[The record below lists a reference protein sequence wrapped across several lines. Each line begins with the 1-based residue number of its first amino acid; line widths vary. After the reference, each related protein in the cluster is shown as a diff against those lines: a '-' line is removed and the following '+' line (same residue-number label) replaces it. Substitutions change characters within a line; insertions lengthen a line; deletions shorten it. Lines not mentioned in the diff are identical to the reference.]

1 MESRRGS
8 HDLSVVLHHKA
19 PARAIPKKS
28 VPIGR
33 SLIPA
38 RKGIQA
44 QSAGNILFVHYAKA
58 HLKKFLRVLNF
69 VKNTRNLKTIQEQF
83 KYNHA
88 AVCERIRRNEVVMST
103 HPASI
108 QDVTQLEDL
117 LSEPTEGAVR
127 TLGSLDGDL
136 VILGVAGKMGPTL
149 ARMAKR
155 ASEAAGVKRR
165 VIGVSRFSSPVLENQ
180 LQSRGVETVRCDLL
194 DVASLAKLPD
204 AANVVFM
211 AGMKFG
217 STGQEWLTWAI
228 NSFLPG
234 LVADRYRDARI
245 AVFSTGNVYGL
256 SSVAQGGSREEDALH
271 PSGEY
276 AMSCV
281 GRERIFEHF
290 SRANKTKMTILRLN
304 YASEL
309 RYGVLLDIAQRVNAG
324 QPVSLSMGYLNTI
337 WQADASAMSLQSLR
351 CASSPPNV
359 INVTGPELLNVRGVA
374 EEFGKKLGKPVR
386 FEGAESSD
394 ALLSNAAKSYE
405 LFGRPR
411 VNAQQIIAWI
421 ADWVRRGETTLAK
434 PTHFEDRAGHF

>member
-1 MESRRGS
+1 M
-8 HDLSVVLHHKA
+8 A
-19 PARAIPKKS
+19 
-28 VPIGR
+28 
-33 SLIPA
+33 
-38 RKGIQA
+38 
-44 QSAGNILFVHYAKA
+44 
-58 HLKKFLRVLNF
+58 
-69 VKNTRNLKTIQEQF
+69 
-83 KYNHA
+83 
-88 AVCERIRRNEVVMST
+88 T

-108 QDVTQLEDL
+108 QDVAQLEEL
-117 LSEPTEGAVR
+117 LSEPTEGVVR
-127 TLGSLDGDL
+127 TLGSLDGDIL
-136 VILGVAGKMGPTL
+136 VLGVAGKMGPTL

-155 ASEAAGVKRR
+155 ASDAAGVKRR
-165 VIGVSRFSSPVLENQ
+165 VIGVSRFSSSSLENR
-180 LQSRGVETVRCDLL
+180 LQSWGVETVRCDLL
-194 DVASLAKLPD
+194 DPASLAKLPD

-234 LVADRYRDARI
+234 LVADRYRDSRI

-256 SSVAQGGSREEDALH
+256 SPVAAGGSREEGALN

-351 CASSPPNV
+351 YASSPPNV
-359 INVTGPELLNVRGVA
+359 INMTGSELLSVRQVA
-374 EEFGKKLGKPVR
+374 EEFAKKLGKPVR
-386 FEGAESSD
+386 FEGIESSD
-394 ALLSNAAKSYE
+394 ALLSNAAKAYE

-411 VNAQQIIAWI
+411 VGAPQIIDWI
-421 ADWVRRGETTLAK
+421 ADWVCRGGMTLAK
-434 PTHFEDRAGHF
+434 PTHFEERAGRF